1 MMNALLPPLLPLLA
15 SLLPMAL
22 VLAVLLLARH
32 RERRQGRRSPLSDKL
47 WNGPGQQLRR
57 DLAKSDESLDTIL
70 LISVFSGPLLLAT
83 WALSRMDWSAFRF
96 GIAEYVYV
104 IAFVGVML
112 WAARKSV
119 RLRAQRLRLREGLK
133 AELMTAQL
141 LMPLAG
147 KGCQVFHDIAADN
160 FNLDHVVI
168 GPYAVFMVET
178 KSRKKPGKGRQSAQV
193 GYDGKTLHFPDHA
206 SAKAVEQARYQ
217 ARWLADFLRQAA
229 GEPTPVVPVVALPG
243 WYVNYSR
250 DAHKADVRVV
260 NPKMHSVF
268 MEKRGTVPLSESL
281 RIRISYALTQRYPI
295 PD

>member
-1 MMNALLPPLLPLLA
+1 MMSALMLPLLPLLA

-32 RERRQGRRSPLSDKL
+32 RDRRQGRRSPLSDKL

-57 DLAKSDESLDTIL
+57 ELAKSDESLDTVL

-83 WALSRMDWSAFRF
+83 WALSRMDWSTFRF
-96 GIAEYVYV
+96 GMAECVYV
-104 IAFVGVML
+104 ITFIGVML

-119 RLRAQRLRLREGLK
+119 RLRARRLRLREGLK
-133 AELMTAQL
+133 GELMTAQL

-147 KGCQVFHDIAADN
+147 KGCQVFHDIPADN
-160 FNLDHVVI
+160 FNLDHVVM

-178 KSRKKPGKGRQSAQV
+178 KSRKKSGKGRQSAQV
-193 GYDGKTLHFPDHA
+193 GYDGKTLHFPDYA
-206 SAKAVEQARYQ
+206 NTKAVEQARHQ

-229 GEPTPVVPVVALPG
+229 GEPVPVVPVVALPG
-243 WYVNYSR
+243 WFVNYSG
-250 DAHKADVRVV
+250 DAHRAEVV
-260 NPKMHSVF
+260 VLNPKMHSAF
-268 MEKRGTVPLSESL
+268 MEKRGGTQLSESL
-281 RIRISYALTQRYPI
+281 RTRISYALTQRYPV